1 MWHIGLNLHFNYE
14 KNKQLINKKCIFAP
28 QKREEDN
35 DCPLFLYL
43 TQMITKELIHSFID
57 EKLAED
63 DVFAVEVK
71 VSPANQIYVEIDSF
85 TGVSINYCVS
95 ISKMIEG
102 ELDRDV
108 EDFELEVSSSSAS
121 APFKVLNHFYKNENK
136 EVELFTMDNK
146 KMSGVLKNVSNEG
159 FELETEQMEKVEG
172 KKKKQIVVEQYPFK
186 YDEVRSVR
194 LVIKFK

>member
-1 MWHIGLNLHFNYE
+1 MEDEEE
-14 KNKQLINKKCIFAP
+14 KINKLSIKSVYLHRRNG
-28 QKREEDN
+28 KEDN

-43 TQMITKELIHSFID
+43 THMITKELIHSFID

-71 VSPANQIYVEIDSF
+71 VSAANQIYVEIDAFS
-85 TGVSINYCVS
+85 GVNINYCVS

-102 ELDRDV
+102 ELDREE

-121 APFKVLNHFYKNENK
+121 APFKVLNHYRKNEGK
-136 EVELFTMDNK
+136 EVELFTQDNK
-146 KMSGVLKNVSNEG
+146 KIEGILKDVTEDG
-159 FELETEQMEKVEG
+159 FLLETERKEKVEG
-172 KKKKQIVVEQYPFK
+172 KKKKQLIVEQLPFK
-186 YDEVRSVR
+186 YDEVRSVK